1 MSELSVLQIIIV
13 IAAAF
18 CCGFA
23 KTGIATLGVF
33 NAVLMMQAFPAKESV
48 GMLLPMLIAA
58 DIAAVI
64 VYRRHVLWRHLLPL
78 LPWVLAGIAGGYM
91 LLSAIDDALL
101 RRFLGCMLLA
111 LVGIQLLKEY
121 GRGGF
126 RLPVPEAAS
135 FTAAMG
141 VLAGFATTVGNVSG
155 IVMSMYLLGKKLQK
169 EVFVGTGAWF
179 YLTVNLIKLPFF
191 LDLNMITERSL
202 RINLW
207 LLPAIAAGICAG
219 VYVLPRVKQSQF
231 QFAVLILGAAGAAVL
246 AVQ

>member
-1 MSELSVLQIIIV
+1 MSELNVLQIIIV

-33 NAVLMMQAFPAKESV
+33 NAVLMMQAFSAKESV

-64 VYRRHVLWRHLLPL
+64 VYRRHVVWKHLLPL
-78 LPWVLAGIAGGYM
+78 LPWVLAGLAGGYM
-91 LLSAIDDALL
+91 LLSVIDDAML

-111 LVGIQLLKEY
+111 LAVIQLLKEY
-121 GRGGF
+121 GKGRF
-126 RLPVPEAAS
+126 RLHVPESAM
-135 FTAAMG
+135 FTASMG
-141 VLAGFATTVGNVSG
+141 ALAGFATMVGNVSG
-155 IVMSMYLLGKKLQK
+155 VVMSMYLLGKKLPK
-169 EVFVGTGAWF
+169 EVFIGTGAWF

-191 LDLNMITERSL
+191 VKLDMITEQSL
-202 RINLW
+202 LINLW
-207 LLPAIAAGICAG
+207 MLPAIAAGICAG
-219 VYVLPRVKQSQF
+219 VYIIPRVKQSQF
-231 QFAVLILGAAGAAVL
+231 QFIVLMLGAAGALVL